1 MSWGLYE
8 DLAPPSKDL
17 SVAMSASSQQ
27 QQQQQQLSSGGGKNN
42 C

>member
-17 SVAMSASSQQ
+17 TIATS
-27 QQQQQQLSSGGGKNN
+27 SSGTSTPSQTTNSSLLGGEK
-42 C
+42 